1 MTKSVLRGWLSP
13 APALCVLLAVS
24 QPAAPAMSILV
35 EAQNAAGGAALSP
48 DALDKLTGPIAL
60 YPDAL
65 VAQILM
71 GSTNVAALQQ
81 FSGWLAGQNL
91 KAGELQAAAEQ
102 AGFDACYIALAA
114 FPQVV
119 QMMVQKPDWTGQ
131 LGQAFMADQDAV
143 FASIQRLRAKAQAVG
158 NLKTTPQQEV
168 QTQTTS
174 TGQQVIVIQPANPQ
188 VVYVP
193 QYNPQTVYVA
203 PPPPSSSQIAATA
216 AVAFTAGIIIGSTC
230 THYYHG
236 PYAWRGAALYHDAW
250 HDRYDYLEHRQ
261 DDRLEYAEDRQQ
273 QRQENAQQRQST
285 AQANQSQR
293 QSTAQANQAQ
303 RQSTAQSNQAQR
315 QSTAQ
320 SNQAQRQST
329 AQASQA
335 QARPTGASATPSSR
349 QAQPSAR
356 SGMAS
361 TSSFGG
367 QTAAQRSGMRS
378 SGFSCY
384 PSGSAARSQSSRGR
398 SSLNPSRGGGRRR

>member
-1 MTKSVLRGWLSP
+1 MTKRVLRGWLSP
-13 APALCVLLAVS
+13 APALCVLLAVG
-24 QPAAPAMSILV
+24 QPVAPVMSIPV
-35 EAQNAAGGAALSP
+35 GAQNAAGGSALSP

-81 FSGWLAGQNL
+81 FSGWLAGQSL
-91 KAGELQAAAEQ
+91 KGSELQAAAEQ
-102 AGFDACYIALAA
+102 AGFDACYIALVP

-131 LGQAFMADQDAV
+131 LGQAFLADQDAV

-203 PPPPSSSQIAATA
+203 PPPPSTSQMVATA
-216 AVAFTAGIIIGSTC
+216 AVAFTVGIIIGSSC

-236 PYAWRGAALYHDAW
+236 PYAWHGAALYHDAW
-250 HDRYDYLEHRQ
+250 HDRYNSLEHRQ
-261 DDRLEYAEDRQQ
+261 DERLEYGEDRQQ
-273 QRQENAQQRQST
+273 QRQENVDQRQST
-285 AQANQSQR
+285 AKSNQSQR
-293 QSTAQANQAQ
+293 QSTAQANQ
-303 RQSTAQSNQAQR
+303 SQR

-329 AQASQA
+329 AQANQA
-335 QARPTGASATPSSR
+335 QRQSAGQGQARPTGASATASSR

-356 SGMAS
+356 SSMAS

-367 QTAAQRSGMRS
+367 QTEAQRSGMRS
-378 SGFSCY
+378 SGFSGY
-384 PSGSAARSQSSRGR
+384 QSGSGARAQSSRGR
-398 SSLNPSRGGGRRR
+398 SSLSSSRGGGRRR